1 MVPRRLELH
10 QLFKLARPPETLEHG
25 DNLQGELQGHRPVTL
40 APAFDL
46 NRQHAQVSGEV
57 GLADNLH
64 TIVVLDRRD
73 DLEKWGGLV
82 SESIA
87 HA

>member
-1 MVPRRLELH
+1 LELH

-25 DNLQGELQGHRPVTL
+25 DYLQGELQGHRPVAL

-46 NRQHAQVSGEV
+46 DRQHPKVSGEV
-57 GLADNLH
+57 GLANDPY
-64 TIVVLDRRD
+64 TIVVFDRRD
-73 DLEKWGGLV
+73 GSEKWGGLEA
-82 SESIA
+82 ESVA